1 MARIFDSMGPVLFR
15 NGRRLKNRLSAVV
28 RSGNKPGTTGL
39 EYSYYLHEA
48 PGLGIQTC
56 ILDNNILQLRKNG
69 SVQNIFHAFTDLD
82 GEASLMIAGDKIFC
96 NSLLRRQG
104 IPVPDHAVLRS
115 GDYRG
120 AAEFQR
126 KCGAPVVIKPAKN
139 TGDSRGVCI
148 DPATPFALWRAV
160 NHAGMFGR
168 EILVEKFCE
177 GTNYRLLFCRG
188 SFLAASSRD
197 PARVIGDGAHTVRA
211 LIDLA
216 NAGRMENGRLVEYD
230 PNTRPILYKIPVT
243 KGLAGLLKRQGLTLD
258 SVPLKGEEV
267 SVQDICH
274 WLYGGSYH
282 DVTDEVSPDF
292 IALGK
297 KVVDLLGI
305 KLAGI
310 DLIARDIRTALPGT
324 YVINEVNTSPGILV
338 HYEVQNRHKVRPVA
352 REIIRAMF
360 PAESFYSST

>member
-1 MARIFDSMGPVLFR
+1 MARIIDSAGLVLFR
-15 NGRRLKNRLSAVV
+15 NGMRLGNRLSSAV
-28 RSGNKPGTTGL
+28 RPGKKPDTVGL
-39 EYSYYLHEA
+39 EHSYYLHEA
-48 PGLGIQTC
+48 PGLGVQAG
-56 ILDNNILQLRKNG
+56 ILENNVLQLRKNG
-69 SVQNIFHAFTDLD
+69 TVQNIYHAFTDLD
-82 GEASLMIAGDKIFC
+82 GEASLMMAGNKIFC
-96 NSLLRRQG
+96 HSLFKRHG

-120 AAEFQR
+120 AAEFR
-126 KCGAPVVIKPAKN
+126 RRCDAPVVVKPAKN
-139 TGDSRGVCI
+139 TGDGRGVCI
-148 DPATPFALWRAV
+148 DPATPFALWYAV

-177 GTNYRLLFCRG
+177 GTNYRLLYCRG

-197 PARVIGDGAHTVRA
+197 PARVVGDGFRTVRA
-211 LIDLA
+211 LIDQA
-216 NAGRMENGRLVEYD
+216 NAGRMENGRCVEYD
-230 PNTRPILYKIPVT
+230 PQTRPILYKIPVT
-243 KGLAGLLKRQGLTLD
+243 RGLAGLLKRQGLTLD

-267 SVQDICH
+267 RVQDICH
-274 WLYGGSYH
+274 WLFGGAYH

-297 KVVDLLGI
+297 RVVDLFGI

-310 DLIARDIRTALPGT
+310 DLIAGDIRTAIPGT

-360 PAESFYSST
+360 PQDSFFSST